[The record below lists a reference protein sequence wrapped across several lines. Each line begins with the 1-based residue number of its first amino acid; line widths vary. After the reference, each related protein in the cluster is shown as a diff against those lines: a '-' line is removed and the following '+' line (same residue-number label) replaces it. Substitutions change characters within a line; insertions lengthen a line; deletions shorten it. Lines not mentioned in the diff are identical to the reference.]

1 MADPI
6 PNPKPSFIVCP
17 KDGCIGC
24 ITGLP
29 IGVGYGA
36 RIPELIGV
44 EEDPFELGRE
54 PNELVRE

>member
-1 MADPI
+1 M
-6 PNPKPSFIVCP
+6 VCP

-24 ITGLP
+24 KRGLP
-29 IGVGYGA
+29 IGVGCGA